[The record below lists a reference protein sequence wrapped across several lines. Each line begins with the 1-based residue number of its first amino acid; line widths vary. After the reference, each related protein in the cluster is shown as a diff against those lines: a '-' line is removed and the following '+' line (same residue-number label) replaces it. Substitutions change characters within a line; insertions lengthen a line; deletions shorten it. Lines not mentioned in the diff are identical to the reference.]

1 MMFQEVYTWITW
13 LVVILIIV
21 AFLFLIFMATRYRK
35 FKTNQFVIHL
45 RNGKVKHAGLGGSL
59 WLLPLIDEYI
69 VIPTTSIQTTL
80 EAHEQ
85 TVSKEYQNISV
96 YGMLIWK
103 VIDPERAFSAISW
116 YPRDENYVEKI
127 LKNAAEAIIRT
138 TCANMPIEMIIRERR
153 EIINIVSKELHE
165 LTSDWGLVIESI
177 EIREV
182 NILEPELKK
191 NMEAVKQA
199 IEFRKARI
207 AKADAERESKLR
219 ELEVQNEV
227 GTQGQLVEKEIEMR
241 RKEKEIAIAEQE
253 RERKKIEADGDRQKK
268 IIEADADA
276 QQIRR
281 KLIAQAEGEAEK
293 VKQQM
298 VAQAEGFQ
306 KQVDAMGSAD
316 ERFLAVQLTNILPEI
331 FKHLSPEKM
340 FIMGDG
346 NEVFSSL
353 SKAFLPFLQL
363 LPEYSDKIK
372 DFFSNGGSDKLKEI
386 LVKKKASKLLT
397 TTP

>member
-1 MMFQEVYTWITW
+1 MLFQEVFPWITV
-13 LVVILIIV
+13 LVVIIIIV

-59 WLLPLIDEYI
+59 WLLPLIDEYL

-85 TVSKEYQNISV
+85 VVSMEYQNISIV
-96 YGMLIWK
+96 GMLIWK
-103 VIDPERAFSAISW
+103 VIDPEKAFSAVSW
-116 YPRDENYVEKI
+116 VPKDENYVEKI

-138 TCANMPIEMIIRERR
+138 TCANMPIEKIIRERR
-153 EIINIVSKELHE
+153 EIITIVSKEIHE
-165 LTSDWGLVIESI
+165 LTADWGVVIESI

-191 NMEAVKQA
+191 NMEAVKKA
-199 IEFRKARI
+199 VEARKARI
-207 AKADAERESKLR
+207 AIADAERESRLR
-219 ELEVQNEV
+219 ELDVQNEV
-227 GTQGQLVEKEIEMR
+227 GIQNQQVEKEIELQ
-241 RKEKEIAIAEQE
+241 RKSKEIAIAEQE

-268 IIEADADA
+268 IIEVDADA
-276 QQIRR
+276 QQIKR
-281 KLIAQAEGEAEK
+281 KLIAQAEGEAENI
-293 VKQQM
+293 KQQM
-298 VAQAEGFQ
+298 LAQAEGFK
-306 KQVDAMGSAD
+306 KQVEAMSSAD

-331 FKHLSPEKM
+331 FKNLSPDKM

-346 NEVFSSL
+346 NEAFSSL
-353 SKAFLPFLQL
+353 SRAILPFLQL

-372 DFFSNGGSDKLKEI
+372 EFFNNGGAKKMKEI
-386 LVKKKASKLLT
+386 LVKK
-397 TTP
+397 

>member
-1 MMFQEVYTWITW
+1 MLFQEVFPWVTV
-13 LVVILIIV
+13 LVVILIVV

-85 TVSKEYQNISV
+85 VVSMEYQNISIV
-96 YGMLIWK
+96 GMLIWK
-103 VIDPERAFSAISW
+103 VIDPEKAFSAVSW
-116 YPRDENYVEKI
+116 VPRDDNYVEKI

-138 TCANMPIEMIIRERR
+138 TCANMPIEKIIRERR
-153 EIINIVSKELHE
+153 EIITIVSKEIHE
-165 LTSDWGLVIESI
+165 LTADWGVVIESI

-191 NMEAVKQA
+191 NMEAVKKA
-199 IEFRKARI
+199 IEARKARI
-207 AKADAERESKLR
+207 AKADAERESRLR
-219 ELEVQNEV
+219 ELDVQNEI
-227 GTQGQLVEKEIEMR
+227 GIQNQQVEKEIELR
-241 RKEKEIAIAEQE
+241 RKEKEIAIADQE
-253 RERKKIEADGDRQKK
+253 RERKKIEADGERQKK
-268 IIEADADA
+268 IIEVDAEA
-276 QQIRR
+276 QKIKR
-281 KLIAQAEGEAEK
+281 KLIAQAEGEAENI
-293 VKQQM
+293 KQQM
-298 VAQAEGFQ
+298 LAQAEGFK
-306 KQVDAMGSAD
+306 KQVEAMSTAD

-331 FKHLSPEKM
+331 FKNLSPDKM

-346 NEVFSSL
+346 NEAFSSL
-353 SKAFLPFLQL
+353 SKAIMPFLQL

-372 DFFSNGGSDKLKEI
+372 DFFNNGGAKKIKEI
-386 LVKKKASKLLT
+386 LVKK
-397 TTP
+397 